1 MIKRKN
7 LKDTLLIFLLGQ
19 SVLENNIIEKN
30 RRGFTL
36 RVKGSRKIK
45 NVIFLMAVPS
55 RPYES
60 RQKNPSPP
68 PSSLMAVGTFL
79 N

>member
-55 RPYES
+55 RP
-60 RQKNPSPP
+60 
-68 PSSLMAVGTFL
+68 
-79 N
+79 